1 MKPYLTKTPKLIKEL
16 FPNYIWDL
24 NNGDNTLY
32 LTFDDGPHPEITPW
46 VIQTLA
52 NFEAKATFFCVGEN
66 ISKYPETFKELLN
79 RGHNVGN
86 HTFNHLNGW
95 KTKTKDYLENIEKTD
110 LFLKNSSGLFRPP
123 YGKIKKKQ
131 AMHLLKNNYKIVLW
145 DILSGDFDQ
154 NLSKEQCLE
163 NVIQNTQKGS
173 IIVFHDSQKAFDKL
187 QYVLP
192 KALKYFT
199 KKGFVFKVI

>member
-46 VIQTLA
+46 VLQTLA
-52 NFEAKATFFCVGEN
+52 NFKAKATFFCVGEN
-66 ISKYPETFKELLN
+66 ILRYPDTYKKILDN
-79 RGHNVGN
+79 GHNVGN

-95 KTKTKDYLENIEKTD
+95 KIKTADYLENIKKTE
-110 LFLKNSSGLFRPP
+110 LLLENSSGLFRPP
-123 YGKIKKKQ
+123 YGKIKIKQ
-131 AMHLLKNNYKIVLW
+131 ARHLLKNNYKIVLW

-154 NLSKEQCLE
+154 KLSKEQCLE
-163 NVIQNTQKGS
+163 NVTQDTQKGS
-173 IIVFHDSQKAFDKL
+173 IIVFHDSKKAFDKL

-192 KALKYFT
+192 KALDHFT
-199 KKGFVFKVI
+199 KKGFVFKLI